1 MSSEVNEM
9 RLVMFDQI
17 SGRDPSSLLPNE
29 IHLSMN
35 RTERQA
41 RLEYQQH
48 AAIEEKT
55 RAQHTDD
62 YRHQVVT
69 LIACNSYHTI
79 PHAEINTAGVII
91 AVRTAMADDIESIP
105 R

>member
-1 MSSEVNEM
+1 MM
-9 RLVMFDQI
+9 LDQI
-17 SGRDPSSLLPNE
+17 SGRDPSSLPPDE

-41 RLEYQQH
+41 RLEYQQD
-48 AAIEEKT
+48 AAIEKKT

-69 LIACNSYHTI
+69 LIACNSDHTDG
-79 PHAEINTAGVII
+79 HAGRYKQSQGHVK
-91 AVRTAMADDIESIP
+91 R
-105 R
+105 